1 MTFIAPHTVGTTGSP
16 ARHLP
21 AGCSVRRAV
30 PGDAE
35 HVATL
40 LRADDRLEMEALE
53 GRPALDV
60 LQGWMSGGSHVL
72 VVRGDAVAIF
82 GIVACDIPGAVA
94 CDVPG
99 ASFPAEHRAAT
110 PWAAMVSTLG
120 GEDLVNVMWLSRF
133 QIDAWQRQW
142 PVLQTVCDSRN
153 RFRGQWLDW
162 LDFERRGRLECFG
175 AAGRPFDLHVRLRD
189 MAQPPLPCR
198 TQ

>member
-1 MTFIAPHTVGTTGSP
+1 
-16 ARHLP
+16 LP
-21 AGCSVRRAV
+21 AAVSVRRAA

-35 HVATL
+35 RIATL

-82 GIVACDIPGAVA
+82 GIVACAVP
-94 CDVPG
+94 D
-99 ASFPAEHRAAT
+99 ASTPAADRAGT

-120 GEDLVNVMWLSRF
+120 GEDLVDVMWLSRF
-133 QIDAWQRQW
+133 QIDAWQRRW
-142 PVLQTVCDSRN
+142 PVLQTVCDAGN

-162 LDFERRGRLECFG
+162 LGFERRGRLECFG

>member
-1 MTFIAPHTVGTTGSP
+1 MTFTVPETVGTTGSP

-21 AGCSVRRAV
+21 AGCSVRRAA

-82 GIVACDIPGAVA
+82 GIVACAVPGGAA
-94 CDVPG
+94 CADASADPG

-120 GEDLVNVMWLSRF
+120 GEDLVDVMWLSRF
-133 QIDAWQRQW
+133 QVDAWQR
-142 PVLQTVCDSRN
+142 
-153 RFRGQWLDW
+153 
-162 LDFERRGRLECFG
+162 
-175 AAGRPFDLHVRLRD
+175 H
-189 MAQPPLPCR
+189 
-198 TQ
+198 

>member
-1 MTFIAPHTVGTTGSP
+1 MTFTVPGTVGTTGSP
-16 ARHLP
+16 VRHLP
-21 AGCSVRRAV
+21 AGCSVRRAA
-30 PGDAE
+30 PGDAK

-60 LQGWMSGGSHVL
+60 LQDWMSGGSHVL

-82 GIVACDIPGAVA
+82 GIVACAALGAVA
-94 CDVPG
+94 CADPG
-99 ASFPAEHRAAT
+99 ASFPEEHRAAT
-110 PWAAMVSTLG
+110 PWAAMVSTLA
-120 GEDLVNVMWLSRF
+120 GEDLVDVMWLSRF
-133 QIDAWQRQW
+133 QIDAWQRRW

-162 LDFERRGRLECFG
+162 LGFERRGRLECFG

-189 MAQPPLPCR
+189 MTQPSLPCR

>member
-1 MTFIAPHTVGTTGSP
+1 MTFTVPGTVGTTGSP

-21 AGCSVRRAV
+21 AGCSVRRAA

-35 HVATL
+35 RVAAL

-60 LQGWMSGGSHVL
+60 LQGWMSGESHVL
-72 VVRGDAVAIF
+72 IVRGDAVAIF
-82 GIVACDIPGAVA
+82 GIVACADPDTVA
-94 CDVPG
+94 C
-99 ASFPAEHRAAT
+99 ASIPAEHRAAT

-120 GEDLVNVMWLSRF
+120 GEDLVDVMWLSRF
-133 QIDAWQRQW
+133 QIDAWQRRW

-162 LDFERRGRLECFG
+162 LGFERRGRLECFG

-198 TQ
+198 MQ